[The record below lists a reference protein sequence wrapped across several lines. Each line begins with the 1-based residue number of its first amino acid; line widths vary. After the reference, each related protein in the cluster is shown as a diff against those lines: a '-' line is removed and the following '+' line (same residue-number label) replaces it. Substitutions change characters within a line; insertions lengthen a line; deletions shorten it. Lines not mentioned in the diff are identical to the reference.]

1 MTTFVHPAGVRPA
14 GANLVDQ
21 LAGALS
27 AAETSGHETLCLDLQ
42 AINGQAR
49 NRQATNEQ
57 ATNEQARNVS
67 TPPPLPYITAED
79 AQEVF
84 APRDFLVE
92 QYFDA
97 HPIASSPAN
106 PWPDAPVAIG
116 DDEHFDALPRLFY
129 RARAAKP
136 QAPLATP
143 GWLSGTTMAF
153 GFAIGLALTGPM
165 LMVKLKD
172 KGARTVQPAVAQ
184 MFDATLITALVPTS
198 AAIDASE
205 KLAAPAAGTSDEAQ
219 AAFEE
224 AGRRISNGD
233 YIGARDYLRR
243 AVAAGEERAR
253 ALLKALD

>member
-1 MTTFVHPAGVRPA
+1 MSKFMHPAGVRPA

-27 AAETSGHETLCLDLQ
+27 EAESRCLETLRLDLQ
-42 AINGQAR
+42 AINGQAI
-49 NRQATNEQ
+49 
-57 ATNEQARNVS
+57 NVS
-67 TPPPLPYITAED
+67 TSPPPPPYITAED
-79 AQEVF
+79 AQEAF
-84 APRDFLVE
+84 AQRDFLVE

-97 HPIASSPAN
+97 LPIASNPTS
-106 PWPDAPVAIG
+106 PWPDAFAPVDI
-116 DDEHFDALPRLFY
+116 DDDHFDALPRLFY
-129 RARAAKP
+129 RARPAK
-136 QAPLATP
+136 QQSPLVTP

-165 LMVKLKD
+165 LMVKFKD
-172 KGARTVQPAVAQ
+172 KGARIVQPAVAH
-184 MFDATLITALVPTS
+184 MIDATLITALVPTS
-198 AAIDASE
+198 AAVDASE
-205 KLAAPAAGTSDEAQ
+205 KLAAPTAESADEAQ

-224 AGRRISNGD
+224 AGRLISIGD